1 MQASPAPAATPSA
14 GYTGYVL
21 VLILFVLTFST
32 TDRFIVSILVD
43 DLKRDLGLSD
53 RQLGW
58 ILGPSFTVV
67 YSLSVLP
74 LARLAD
80 RSVRRSIIAAGL
92 FAWSLFTALTGFV
105 NSFAQLFLARMAVGI
120 GEASASPAS
129 QSLISDLVPPER
141 RARGISV
148 VSIGGVTGLALGMAG
163 GGWVAE
169 HYGWRWAFIAAG
181 VPGLALGVLFRL
193 TVREPARSGARA
205 VPGEAGHWW
214 SDTRALF
221 AQSSFGWLVAAHIVA
236 TFFSTAKNSWEPAF
250 LRRVYEMGPA
260 AAGTWY
266 FLITPLPAMFG
277 IYLGGWL
284 CDRWSRVDP
293 RARMWVPLLSQL
305 LSIPPLYLFF
315 VWPHDDVVLLP
326 RIGVELP
333 IAFIFSAIGSVI
345 GAAYTAPML
354 ATAQELA
361 PPRMRALSAAVM
373 SLSGAALGAAFGP
386 MAVAELST
394 YFAPTHGNEAVRWAL
409 VATLVVPVLGAI
421 VCALGARS
429 LAGDLERVRAR

>member
-1 MQASPAPAATPSA
+1 MQATPASAAPQPT
-14 GYTGYVL
+14 GYTSYVL
-21 VLILFVLTFST
+21 VLILLVLTFST
-32 TDRFIVSILVD
+32 TDRFIVSILAD
-43 DLKRDLGLSD
+43 DLKRDLALSD

-58 ILGPSFTVV
+58 ILGPSFTIV
-67 YSLSVLP
+67 YSLAVLP
-74 LARLAD
+74 LARLSD

-92 FAWSLFTALTGFV
+92 FAWSLCTAATAFV
-105 NSFAQLFLARMAVGI
+105 SSFAQLFLARMAVGI

-163 GGWVAE
+163 GGWVSE
-169 HYGWRWAFIAAG
+169 HFGWRWAFAAAG
-181 VPGLALGVLFRL
+181 VPGLALALLFRL

-205 VPGEAGHWW
+205 EQGESGHWW
-214 SDTRALF
+214 NDTRSLF
-221 AQSSFGWLVAAHIVA
+221 AVSSFGWLVAAHAVA
-236 TFFSTAKNSWEPAF
+236 MFFSTGKNAWEPAF

-260 AAGTWY
+260 AAGAWY

-284 CDRWSRVDP
+284 CDRWSRSDP

-315 VWPHDDVVLLP
+315 VWPREDVVALP
-326 RIGVELP
+326 MIGAEIPVS
-333 IAFIFSAIGSVI
+333 FFFSALGSVI
-345 GAAYTAPML
+345 GAGYTAPML
-354 ATAQELA
+354 STAQELA
-361 PPRMRALSAAVM
+361 PPRRRALAAAVM
-373 SLSGAALGAAFGP
+373 SLTGAALGAAFGP

-394 YFAPTHGNEAVRWAL
+394 LFEPTAGAEAVRWAL
-409 VATLVVPVLGAI
+409 VATLVVPAAGAI

-429 LAGDLERVRAR
+429 LARDLARAR